1 MKKRGFTLAELL
13 VTIAVITLLMLI
25 LLPVLK
31 RARDNRIRAA
41 CANNLRQIG
50 FAMLIYCSDYND
62 DLPCA
67 AGPNARWTGRVADWR
82 AKTRAEA
89 YALDANTPGVSISAS
104 FYLLVK
110 YESFCQKISDDPYM
124 SFFVCPADAGT
135 TPFEFDPAKFDTSSD
150 TDLGDLWDFG
160 PDPSQHVSYA
170 YHIPYG
176 QYPLTSSGNPGMAV
190 AADRN
195 PWLDFPGYNA
205 RPPSDLAAFDPG
217 GAGKTL
223 KQANSLIHQQDGQN
237 VVYLDGHVAFEA
249 NPDCGLK
256 NDNIYTS
263 HNGADIQKGTPP
275 TLESQPADPNDSLL
289 VHDPPL
295 TSRK

>member
-1 MKKRGFTLAELL
+1 MKKRGFTLTELL

-31 RARDNRIRAA
+31 RARDNRLRAA
-41 CANNLRQIG
+41 CANNFRQIG
-50 FAMLIYCSDYND
+50 IAMLMYSGGAD
-62 DLPCA
+62 DEMPRA
-67 AGPNARWTGRVADWR
+67 AGPNARWTGRIADWR

-89 YALDANTPGVSISAS
+89 YALDANTPEVSISAS

-110 YESFCQKISDDPYM
+110 YESFSRKISRDLYTKL
-124 SFFVCPADAGT
+124 FVCPADAGT
-135 TPFEFDPAKFDTSSD
+135 TPFEFDPAKFHAPPD
-150 TDLGDLWDFG
+150 TDLADLWDFG

-170 YHIPYG
+170 YHMPYG
-176 QYPLTSSGNPGMAV
+176 PYPLTSSGNPGMAA

-195 PWLDFPGYNA
+195 PWLDSPSYNA
-205 RPPSDLAAFDPG
+205 RPPSDLAAFDPS
-217 GAGKTL
+217 GAGKTP

-237 VVYLDGHVAFEA
+237 VLSLDGHVEFETTA
-249 NPDCGLK
+249 DCGVK

-263 HNGADIQKGTPP
+263 HNGPDIKKGTRP
-275 TLESQPADPNDSLL
+275 TLKSQPADPNDSLL

-295 TSRK
+295 KDQK